1 MTAEALAHRYLDPT
15 SMVFVAVGD
24 RAKLEAALAK
34 LGLSPVEVWPITGT
48 LF

>member
-1 MTAEALAHRYLDPT
+1 
-15 SMVFVAVGD
+15 MVFVAVGD